1 MADQES
7 KELKVGETNA
17 VADGP
22 LRKRMDTI
30 FNGFDKRLIWRSEMV
45 PFVVVE
51 CICSW
56 NMQLPRA
63 RHLGCN
69 ELFGCWW

>member
-7 KELKVGETNA
+7 KELKLSETNA

-30 FNGFDKRLIWRSEMV
+30 FNGSDK
-45 PFVVVE
+45 
-51 CICSW
+51 
-56 NMQLPRA
+56 
-63 RHLGCN
+63 
-69 ELFGCWW
+69 

>member
-22 LRKRMDTI
+22 LRKRMDTDTT
-30 FNGFDKRLIWRSEMV
+30 FHGSDK
-45 PFVVVE
+45 
-51 CICSW
+51 
-56 NMQLPRA
+56 
-63 RHLGCN
+63 
-69 ELFGCWW
+69 